1 MGATGRP
8 MHRGPWN
15 KGNLVG
21 QKAPFKLKDLWA
33 LRVRLQMEGRV
44 RELALFSLGIDS
56 RLRGC
61 DLGALRVRDVCHG
74 DQLATRAV
82 VMQHETQQPVQLEIT
97 QATREV
103 LQAWIN
109 QAGLKSEDCLFPRR
123 LHDSPLLGTRE
134 YARILGHSKLE
145 WTVRRLGIAVDDAL
159 ESPNRW
165 KSEALDGGRERHL
178 GGVLREEIRGA
189 AAQSGG
195 HLVPGRIVS
204 LGQEPMVALFCFRAS
219 RLVGHEQREGP
230 RTRLTRALNAGAFTS
245 ALCSLLRATG
255 TSR

>member
-165 KSEALDGGRERHL
+165 KSEALDGGRA
-178 GGVLREEIRGA
+178 GVRSGRPPRA
-189 AAQSGG
+189 AAIWCQGESSVSARSRWWRCSASG
-195 HLVPGRIVS
+195 HRVS
-204 LGQEPMVALFCFRAS
+204 SGMSSEKAHAR
-219 RLVGHEQREGP
+219 G
-230 RTRLTRALNAGAFTS
+230 
-245 ALCSLLRATG
+245 
-255 TSR
+255 